1 MGIMNSLRERGST
14 FILVSIGLAIISF
27 LIMDVYNQN
36 YGIGSR
42 QYAGKIAGKK
52 IPYAEYEMR
61 VNEQI
66 RNMEQRSGKPVDPST
81 QEYIRDNVWNTLIEE
96 RLLGQQYKSIG
107 LAISSKEMTEAV
119 RGPERDPIVIQ
130 TFTNQETN
138 SFDEKMLNDYLAQ
151 RGKNREAD
159 YFWAKMEEYLESSKL
174 RNRLSSLVKAGLNAS
189 YEAAKYEA
197 LNRARK
203 VNIKFISFPYVFIAD
218 SLVKPTRKEML
229 AYYNEN
235 KQNFLQNEEER
246 EIEYVAFMKK
256 PSRED
261 TLAAKKEAEKLAK
274 EFKETTADSAFVKM
288 NTDANTPEYGYKKKS
303 DLKGIDIGDKLFN
316 AQAGEVFGPFQY
328 GGTFKIYKVCE
339 VKDDTSG
346 VTMTVR
352 HILVGFD
359 NYYKKVMPKTSADST
374 KAKNMARAKADSILA
389 VLRSKKATFEE
400 LVLKHSDDPGSKNTG
415 GKYEDFPKGQ
425 MVKPFENFALKK
437 PIGTIDKVETT
448 YGWHIIE
455 VLGRNTKQIKLGV
468 IEKNIQVSDATN
480 NMIFQEASTFAQ
492 KAAENRGKN
501 FDKACEEL
509 KGNAK
514 RKSNPFK
521 VMDKGISAIPNSR
534 EIVRWAFLNAKLGE
548 VRLEPFAL
556 EDRFIVAKLTK
567 ILEKG
572 VKPFEEVED
581 QIKTEVIKKK
591 KFEIFK
597 QKIKGNTLEEIAKNY
612 GNGVIVN
619 TANDVTFISNYVP
632 NVGQEPEMLGAIFG
646 MANKGQIQKLSP
658 LIQGNNAV
666 YIFTIESVNNG
677 EPPVESAIK
686 NGQLSLSTALRFK
699 GDAGQILEALKKKFE
714 IQDTRY
720 YYF

>member
-1 MGIMNSLRERGST
+1 MRERGST
-14 FILVSIGLAIISF
+14 FILVSIGLAIVSF

-36 YGIGSR
+36 YGAGSR

-66 RNMEQRSGKPVDPST
+66 RNIEQRSGKPADPST
-81 QEYIRDNVWNTLIEE
+81 QEYIRDNVWNSLVEE
-96 RLLGQQYKSIG
+96 KLLGEQYKSIG
-107 LAISSKEMTEAV
+107 LSISSKEMTEAV
-119 RGPERDPIVIQ
+119 RGPERDPFVIQ

-138 SFDEKMLNDYLAQ
+138 TFDEKMLNDYLAQ
-151 RGKNREAD
+151 RGKNKEAD

-197 LNRARK
+197 INRARK
-203 VNIKFISFPYVFIAD
+203 INIKFISFPYVFIAD
-218 SLVKPTRKEML
+218 SLVKPTKQEML

-235 KQNFLQNEEER
+235 KHKFLQNEEER
-246 EIEYVAFMKK
+246 VIEYVAFMKK

-261 TLAAKKEAEKLAK
+261 TLATKKEVEKLVK
-274 EFKETTADSAFVKM
+274 DFKETTVDSSFIKM

-303 DLKGIDIGDKLFN
+303 DLKGIDIADKLFA
-316 AQAGEVFGPFQY
+316 AQVGEVFGPFQN
-328 GGTFKIYKVCE
+328 GGTFKIYKVCDI
-339 VKDDTSG
+339 KDDTSA
-346 VTMTVR
+346 VTMSVR

-359 NYYKKVMPKTSADST
+359 NYYKKVMPKTSTDST

-389 VLRSKKATFEE
+389 VLRSKKATFDE

-437 PIGTIDKVETT
+437 PIGSLDKVETT
-448 YGWHIIE
+448 YGWHIME

-468 IEKNIQVSDATN
+468 IEKNIQISDATN

-492 KAAENRGKN
+492 KAAENKGKN

-521 VMDKGISAIPNSR
+521 MMEKGISAVPNSR

-556 EDRFIVAKLTK
+556 EDRFVVAKLTK
-567 ILEKG
+567 IIEKG

-591 KFEIFK
+591 KLEVFK

-619 TANDVTFISNYVP
+619 TSNDITFISNYVP

-646 MANKGQIQKLSP
+646 MANKGLIQKVSP
-658 LIQGNNAV
+658 VIQGNNAV
-666 YIFTIESVNNG
+666 YVFTIESINNG
-677 EPPVESAIK
+677 EPPVDSAIK
-686 NGQLSLSTALRFK
+686 NGQLSLSSALRFK
-699 GDAGQILEALKKKFE
+699 GDAGQILEALKKKAE
-714 IQDTRY
+714 IEDTRY